1 MIHLKEGYYGPLRFH
16 DEDISIIVLQKGV
29 SFSNGVAPV
38 CIDWNSIY
46 NVKNGDQGKVN
57 MLYYI
62 VCNFIRY
69 IKYNFKLYFWLD

>member
-1 MIHLKEGYYGPLRFH
+1 MIYLHEGFYGQEGLTA
-16 DEDISIIVLQKGV
+16 DDISVIVLKKKV
-29 SFSNGVAPV
+29 LFSNGVAPV